1 LTSIYGF
8 SNLKIEE
15 ILTVASA
22 SVSNKKVGND
32 LFVFKFISYYKKYM
46 ESNRVAVF
54 IDNSNIFH
62 CLHDLRKID
71 DKWVCLYNPLKLSQK
86 LAGYRKIVY
95 IGFYCV
101 RPPSYLL
108 AEGGYHEE
116 QYKIATRFYET
127 IEKMPDITVKY
138 GNLKGSKDNLIEKNV
153 DTQISTDL
161 VKMAAMNE
169 YDIAILISNDGDY
182 VSAAQSVQDTF
193 KKKIEV
199 GYFRSYISMNLKRV
213 CDLSRR
219 LRQAYFE
226 KLTI

>member
-1 LTSIYGF
+1 MG
-8 SNLKIEE
+8 
-15 ILTVASA
+15 
-22 SVSNKKVGND
+22 
-32 LFVFKFISYYKKYM
+32 
-46 ESNRVAVF
+46 SNRVAIF

-71 DKWVCLYNPLKLSQK
+71 TKWVCLYNPLQLSQK
-86 LAGYRKIVY
+86 LAGYRKIAY

-108 AEGGYHEE
+108 AERGYHEE
-116 QYKIATRFYET
+116 QYTIATKFYDT
-127 IEKMPDITVKY
+127 IEKMSGIAVKY
-138 GNLKGSKDNLIEKNV
+138 GHLKGSKGNLTEKNV

-169 YDIAILISNDGDY
+169 YDVAILVSNDGDY

-199 GYFRSYISMNLKRV
+199 AYFKGYISMNLKRV

-219 LRQAYFE
+219 LRQSYFE